1 MYFGC
6 AEKNI
11 MKFMGQQISNTNLY
25 NEYKHT
31 FVETVKKIN
40 DKLPMVNADIN
51 RQRDYFKKLV
61 DTLSTESSRNYVVLE
76 TGNQPVPYSKNL
88 YRKMSDIGSNSAD
101 QKIKNWALDMLSIF
115 DRMLYFIHAYGR
127 QIDQIYVFTDRNTFP
142 VIQNI
147 LKDYADYI
155 FRCYEF
161 ATSTKTDFFSEEKN
175 YINLWKQKETQLF
188 SAMDRNIKNVTSA
201 NVQQVV
207 IRADMPP
214 QPMVTFE
221 PPPPVIIPPVM
232 SPDASLPELLTNSQ
246 KNRHNTEIVG
256 KLNQTSALKSNSG
269 SSDNVPY
276 PKVVQLVKNNTN
288 AQVVGNLSHPSEQRS
303 NSGNSENVI
312 PYPPVPNPIINHTS
326 AKVVSNIK
334 NLPAVSVP
342 HSNGPSSV
350 EKNQTS
356 AAGRGKNN
364 YHYTTTEFADLPFFL
379 RQ

>member
-1 MYFGC
+1 
-6 AEKNI
+6 
-11 MKFMGQQISNTNLY
+11 MKIMGQQISNTNLY

-40 DKLPMVNADIN
+40 DKLSTVNAAIG

-88 YRKMSDIGSNSAD
+88 YRKVSDIGSNSAD
-101 QKIKNWALDMLSIF
+101 EKIKKWALDMLSIF
-115 DRMLYFIHAYGR
+115 DRMSYFIHAYGK

-155 FRCYEF
+155 FRCYEL
-161 ATSTKTDFFSEEKN
+161 ATSTKTDFFSQEKN

-221 PPPPVIIPPVM
+221 SPAPMEIPAV
-232 SPDASLPELLTNSQ
+232 SPEPSPPELLMNSQ
-246 KNRHNTEIVG
+246 KTNQQNTV
-256 KLNQTSALKSNSG
+256 
-269 SSDNVPY
+269 
-276 PKVVQLVKNNTN
+276 
-288 AQVVGNLSHPSEQRS
+288 AQVVGNTPAQKL
-303 NSGNSENVI
+303 NNGNSEYVAYPQVVEFRKNNTQTSQVTSKSNTNAQNVI
-312 PYPPVPNPIINHTS
+312 NINHTS
-326 AKVVSNIK
+326 AQKLNNENPGNVGYPPEAVQYSNASDTTSP
-334 NLPAVSVP
+334 N
-342 HSNGPSSV
+342 SV
-350 EKNQTS
+350 EKNPTS
-356 AAGRGKNN
+356 AAGRGKKHY
-364 YHYTTTEFADLPFFL
+364 YHATTEFADLPFFL